1 MKKSEIKQLLKK
13 LTIKEKAS
21 LLSGLDA
28 WNTKPIKRLGI
39 PSISMSDGPHGLRK
53 QYSGDDLGIETSHP
67 ATCFPTASLLA
78 CSWDKELAEK
88 QGAALGEEAADQG
101 LQIILGPGNNIKRTP
116 LCGRNFEYFS
126 EDPFLSGNMAAG
138 IIKGIQSKGIGTAL
152 KHFAANAQ
160 ETDRL
165 VIDEI
170 ISERA
175 LREIYLASYEIPVKE
190 AKPTSLMCAYNKIN
204 GQYCSENKWL
214 LTDVLRK
221 EWGFKGI
228 VMSDWGATNN
238 RPQGVYAGL
247 DLEMPSSNCINDKE
261 IVKAYKGKHVSIPS
275 SNIRFDNTLTEK
287 QIDDCVERMLKL
299 VYKLDEKKSGKK
311 CDYAAHHKLAEEIAR
326 ECMVLLKNNGILPLN
341 ENADIAVIG
350 EMAVN
355 PRYQGSG
362 SSRVNSVKTDLPL
375 DELKKFANI
384 SYAKGYSL
392 ENDRDIS
399 EIENAVSVAEGK
411 DAVIILTGLP
421 DSYESE
427 GFDRTTL
434 SIPESHVELIKRIYE
449 VNKNIVVVLCNGAPV
464 TMPFLENSA
473 AVLEAYLSGEAGA
486 GAIAEILFGKA
497 CPCGK
502 LAETFPNRIED
513 TPAYINFPGNGR
525 TVRFGEDIFVGY
537 RYYEKKDV
545 PVLFPF
551 GYGLSYTNF
560 EYSGLTLS
568 ANEIGEND
576 GVTVRV
582 NVKNTGD
589 FDGKEIVQ
597 LYVGEC
603 TPKIARPVKELK
615 GFKKIELKKGEEKTV
630 EFTLDR
636 RSFAYWD
643 ERRGDWSVDSGKFG
657 IFIGAA
663 SSDIRANEE
672 ITVHAEKTPEKL
684 TIYSYLRDLRMH
696 PNGKAAITHILK
708 VMGKDE
714 SEIFSDSEKDALTS
728 LDWCPLRNVVTM
740 YGMKMSISELQ
751 KLLDEVNG

>member
-138 IIKGIQSKGIGTAL
+138 IIKGIQNKGIGTAL

-228 VMSDWGATNN
+228 VMSDWGATDN

-275 SNIRFDNTLTEK
+275 SDTRFDNALTEK

-299 VYKLDEKKSGKK
+299 VYKLDEKNSGKK

-326 ECMVLLKNNGILPLN
+326 ECMVLLKNNSILPLK

-392 ENDRDIS
+392 ENDRDVS

-434 SIPESHVELIKRIYE
+434 SIPESHVELIKRVYE

-568 ANEIGEND
+568 ANEIGVND

-582 NVKNTGD
+582 NVKNTGN

-603 TPKIARPVKELK
+603 SPKIARPVKELK
-615 GFKKIELKKGEEKTV
+615 GFKKIELKKGEEKMV

-663 SSDIRANEE
+663 SSDIRAVGE
-672 ITVHAEKTPEKL
+672 ITVHAEKSPEKL

-714 SEIFSDSEKDALTS
+714 NEIFSDSEKDALTS

>member
-28 WNTKPIKRLGI
+28 WNTKPIKRLNI
-39 PSISMSDGPHGLRK
+39 PSISMADGPHGLRK

-126 EDPFLSGNMAAG
+126 EDPFLSGNMASG

-152 KHFAANAQ
+152 KHFAANSQ

-165 VIDEI
+165 VLDEI

-190 AKPTSLMCAYNKIN
+190 AKPTTLMCAYNKVN
-204 GQYCSENKWL
+204 GHYCSQNKWL

-221 EWGFKGI
+221 DWGFKGV
-228 VMSDWGATNN
+228 VMSDWGAVDN

-261 IVKAYKGKHVSIPS
+261 IVKAYKGKRVSIPS
-275 SNIRFDNTLTEK
+275 SDSRFDNTLTEK
-287 QIDDCVERMLKL
+287 QIDACAERMLRL
-299 VYKLDEKKSGKK
+299 VYSLDEKKAAKK
-311 CDYAAHHKLAEEIAR
+311 CDYEAHHKLAEKIAR
-326 ECMVLLKNNGILPLN
+326 ECMVLLKNDGILPLK

-362 SSRVNSVKTDLPL
+362 SSRVNSFRTDLPL
-375 DELKKFANI
+375 DELKKFASV

-392 ENDRDIS
+392 ENGGDTS
-399 EIENAVSVAEGK
+399 EIENAVNVAEGK
-411 DAVIILTGLP
+411 DAVVILTGLP
-421 DSYESE
+421 DNYESE
-427 GFDRTTL
+427 GFDRSTL
-434 SIPESHVELIKRIYE
+434 DIPESHVELIKRIYK
-449 VNKNIVVVLCNGAPV
+449 VNKNVVVVLCNGAPI
-464 TMPFLENSA
+464 TMPFLENAS

-513 TPAYINFPGNGR
+513 TPAYLNFPGNGR

-537 RYYEKKDV
+537 RYYEKRGV

-560 EYSGLTLS
+560 KYSGLTLS
-568 ANEIGEND
+568 ASEIGEND
-576 GVTVRV
+576 GLTVSVT
-582 NVKNTGD
+582 VKNTGD

-597 LYVGEC
+597 LYVGENS
-603 TPKIARPVKELK
+603 PKVARPVKELK
-615 GFKKIELKKGEEKTV
+615 GFKKVELKKGEEKTV

-636 RSFAYWD
+636 RAFAYWD
-643 ERRGDWSVDSGKFG
+643 ERLGKWNVNSGNFG

-663 SSDIRANEE
+663 SSDIRAVGEV
-672 ITVHAEKTPEKL
+672 TVHAEQTLEKL

-696 PNGKAAITHILK
+696 PNGKAAVSRILEL
-708 VMGKDE
+708 MGKKE

-728 LDWCPLRNVVTM
+728 LDWCPLRNVITM
-740 YGMKMSISELQ
+740 YGMKMSIDDLE
-751 KLLDEVNG
+751 KLLEKVNG

>member
-175 LREIYLASYEIPVKE
+175 LREIYLASYEIPIKE
-190 AKPTSLMCAYNKIN
+190 AKPTTLMCAYNKIN

-228 VMSDWGATNN
+228 VMSDWGATDN

-275 SNIRFDNTLTEK
+275 SDSRFDNTLTEK
-287 QIDDCVERMLKL
+287 QIDECVERMLKL

-326 ECMVLLKNNGILPLN
+326 ECMVLLKNDGILPLK

-350 EMAVN
+350 EMAVK

-375 DELKKFANI
+375 DELKKYANV

-392 ENDRDIS
+392 ENDRDTS
-399 EIENAVSVAEGK
+399 EIENAVSVAERK

-427 GFDRTTL
+427 GFDRSTL
-434 SIPESHVELIKRIYE
+434 SIPESHVELIKRVYE

-464 TMPFLENSA
+464 TMPFLENSS

-513 TPAYINFPGNGR
+513 TPAYVNFPGNGR

-551 GYGLSYTNF
+551 GYGLSYTSF
-560 EYSGLTLS
+560 EYSELTLS

-576 GVTVRV
+576 CVTVRV

-603 TPKIARPVKELK
+603 SPKIARPVKELK

-636 RSFAYWD
+636 RSFAYWN
-643 ERRGDWSVDSGKFG
+643 ERCGDWSVDSGKFG

-663 SSDIRANEE
+663 SSDIRATGE

-714 SEIFSDSEKDALTS
+714 NEIFSDSEKDALTS

>member
-165 VIDEI
+165 VINEI

-190 AKPTSLMCAYNKIN
+190 AKPTTLMCAYNKIN

-228 VMSDWGATNN
+228 VMSDWGATDN

-275 SNIRFDNTLTEK
+275 SDSRFDNTLTEK
-287 QIDDCVERMLKL
+287 QIDECVERMLKL
-299 VYKLDEKKSGKK
+299 VYKLNEKKSGKK

-326 ECMVLLKNNGILPLN
+326 ECMVLLKNDGILPLK

-362 SSRVNSVKTDLPL
+362 SSLVNSVKTDLPL
-375 DELKKFANI
+375 DELKKYANV

-392 ENDRDIS
+392 ENDRDTS

-411 DAVIILTGLP
+411 DAVVILTGLP

-449 VNKNIVVVLCNGAPV
+449 VNKNIIVVLCNGAPV

-513 TPAYINFPGNGR
+513 TPAYVNFPGNGR

-551 GYGLSYTNF
+551 GYGLSYTSF

-576 GVTVRV
+576 SVTVKV

-597 LYVGEC
+597 LYVGERS
-603 TPKIARPVKELK
+603 TKIARPVKELK

-636 RSFAYWD
+636 RSFAYWN
-643 ERRGDWSVDSGKFG
+643 ERCGSWSVDSGKFG
-657 IFIGAA
+657 IFAGAA
-663 SSDIRANEE
+663 SSDIRAIGE
-672 ITVHAEKTPEKL
+672 ITVHAEKIPEKL

-714 SEIFSDSEKDALTS
+714 NEIFSDSEKDALTS

-740 YGMKMSISELQ
+740 YGMKMSITELQ

>member
-28 WNTKPIKRLGI
+28 WNTKPIKRLNI

-175 LREIYLASYEIPVKE
+175 LREIYLASYEIPIKE
-190 AKPTSLMCAYNKIN
+190 AKPTTLMCAYNKIN

-228 VMSDWGATNN
+228 VMSDWGATDN

-275 SNIRFDNTLTEK
+275 SDSRFDNTLTEK
-287 QIDDCVERMLKL
+287 QIDECVERMLKL

-326 ECMVLLKNNGILPLN
+326 ECMVLLKNDGILPLK

-350 EMAVN
+350 EMAVK

-375 DELKKFANI
+375 DELKKYANV

-392 ENDRDIS
+392 ENDRDTS
-399 EIENAVSVAEGK
+399 EIENAVSVAERK

-427 GFDRTTL
+427 GFDRSTL
-434 SIPESHVELIKRIYE
+434 SIPESHVELIKRVYE

-464 TMPFLENSA
+464 TMPFLENSS

-513 TPAYINFPGNGR
+513 TPAYVNFPGNGR

-551 GYGLSYTNF
+551 GYGLSYTSF
-560 EYSGLTLS
+560 EYSELTLS

-576 GVTVRV
+576 CVTVRV

-603 TPKIARPVKELK
+603 SPKIARPVKELK

-636 RSFAYWD
+636 RSFAYWN
-643 ERRGDWSVDSGKFG
+643 ERCGDWSVDSGKFG

-663 SSDIRANEE
+663 SSDIRATGE

-714 SEIFSDSEKDALTS
+714 NEIFSDSEKDALTS